1 METVRRQHR
10 RHPSSRGLC
19 KSVTRNSPGMSM
31 YIKVRILIGVGD
43 ITPQE
48 MTAPVEIPDKRRPSG
63 EKLAI
68 ILRVWQTLV
77 GVALVSNTL

>member
-1 METVRRQHR
+1 METIRRQHR
-10 RHPSSRGLC
+10 RLPSSRGLC
-19 KSVTRNSPGMSM
+19 KSVSRNSPGMSM

-48 MTAPVEIPDKRRPSG
+48 MTAPVEIPYKGRPSG

-68 ILRVWQTLV
+68 ILRVWLTLV
-77 GVALVSNTL
+77 GVALVSNTV

>member
-1 METVRRQHR
+1 
-10 RHPSSRGLC
+10 
-19 KSVTRNSPGMSM
+19 M

-48 MTAPVEIPDKRRPSG
+48 MTAPVEIPDKGRPSG